1 MVLPCNLHPLILNP
15 YLAYRGK
22 GQFGPDKITLD
33 IVVGEK
39 DDFIYVRFISD
50 KLNLNE
56 IESKNIRLASAD
68 RSQSAFFVKLFDAV
82 CRDLMLSP
90 RDDFGIQETNTNVVK
105 KPSAV
110 DDRMNNVRKK
120 VGGPLSRENSKKQ
133 LDSFSS
139 LANGSRIGSKFAR
152 IRIYLKSHD
161 NLLYLAIKQ
170 CGNLQ
175 INSSKL

>member
-1 MVLPCNLHPLILNP
+1 MQPTPAYPKPL
-15 YLAYRGK
+15 LAYRGK

-68 RSQSAFFVKLFDAV
+68 RSQWAFFVKLFDAV

-110 DDRMNNVRKK
+110 DDRMK
-120 VGGPLSRENSKKQ
+120 
-133 LDSFSS
+133 
-139 LANGSRIGSKFAR
+139 
-152 IRIYLKSHD
+152 
-161 NLLYLAIKQ
+161 
-170 CGNLQ
+170 
-175 INSSKL
+175 